1 MWVVTTTYSL
11 DIGLLCPEGQQKWLE
26 NTPHE
31 GAEVNAVRIF
41 FLNKN
46 LESIGSCLLCWVW
59 NFSRAFFCTSSL
71 SDFLRFFCFCCWN
84 DHEPSDISVTW
95 PRPGCYSL
103 KSGKRGSGNG
113 KGRERCTIVFYLEVC
128 SPCCHT
134 WCILLGSKS
143 LLFQWREE
151 RHTQTN
157 ADARTQ
163 DCNWRLQT

>member
-103 KSGKRGSGNG
+103 KSGER
-113 KGRERCTIVFYLEVC
+113 GRERQGTLHHRFL
-128 SPCCHT
+128 P
-134 WCILLGSKS
+134 GS
-143 LLFQWREE
+143 LLSMLSHMVYSVRIEVVIISVKGGKA
-151 RHTQTN
+151 HT
-157 ADARTQ
+157 DKRGRTHT
-163 DCNWRLQT
+163 RL